1 MVEIS
6 TSVLT
11 VPKDKIIKTIY
22 DLEVAKTDY
31 FHIDV
36 MDGKFVESF
45 TNEIM
50 EEYCGYIKSI
60 SNIPLDVHLMVKDVK
75 KYIDMY
81 LNYEPNIITFHI
93 EAVKNKN
100 EALELIK
107 YIKSNNCK
115 VGIAIKP
122 STNIKEIYEILKHIH
137 MVTVM
142 TVEPGKG
149 GQKLIDKTI
158 EKIKKLK
165 DYINDN
171 NIDIDIEADGGIKIE
186 NIKTVKNAGANII
199 VSGSGI
205 VNSENYA
212 DVINKMKGTSTML

>member
-22 DLEVAKTDY
+22 NLEVAKTDY

-36 MDGKFVESF
+36 MDGKFVENF

-50 EEYCGYIKSI
+50 EEYCGYMKSI
-60 SNIPLDVHLMVKDVK
+60 SNIPLDVHLMVTDIK
-75 KYIDMY
+75 KYIDIY

-93 EAVKNKN
+93 EAVKNKD
-100 EALELIK
+100 EAIEFIK

-122 STNIKEIYEILKHIH
+122 NTNITKLYEILDYVH
-137 MVTVM
+137 MVTIM

-149 GQKLIDKTI
+149 GQTLISKTV
-158 EKIKKLK
+158 EKIKELK
-165 DYINDN
+165 KYIDDN

-186 NIKTVKNAGANII
+186 NVNMVKDAGANII

-205 VNSENYA
+205 VNSENYT
-212 DVINKMKGTSTML
+212 DVINKMKNE

>member
-22 DLEVAKTDY
+22 NLEVAKTDY

-36 MDGKFVESF
+36 MDGKFVENF

-50 EEYCGYIKSI
+50 EEYCGYMKSI
-60 SNIPLDVHLMVKDVK
+60 SNIPLDVHLMVTDIK
-75 KYIDMY
+75 KYIDIY

-93 EAVKNKN
+93 EAVKNKD
-100 EALELIK
+100 EAIELIK

-122 STNIKEIYEILKHIH
+122 NTNIKKLYDILDYVH
-137 MVTVM
+137 MVTIM

-149 GQKLIDKTI
+149 GQTLIGKTI
-158 EKIKKLK
+158 EKIKELK
-165 DYINDN
+165 KYIDDN
-171 NIDIDIEADGGIKIE
+171 NIEIDIEADGGIKTE
-186 NIKTVKNAGANII
+186 NVKIVKDAGANII

-205 VNSENYA
+205 VNSDNYT
-212 DVINKMKGTSTML
+212 DVINKMKNE

>member
-22 DLEVAKTDY
+22 NLEVAKTDY

-36 MDGKFVESF
+36 MDGKFVENF

-50 EEYCGYIKSI
+50 EEYCGYMKSI
-60 SNIPLDVHLMVKDVK
+60 SNIPLDVHLMVTDIK
-75 KYIDMY
+75 KYIDIY

-93 EAVKNKN
+93 EVVKNKD
-100 EALELIK
+100 EAIELIK

-122 STNIKEIYEILKHIH
+122 NTNITKLYEILDYVH
-137 MVTVM
+137 MVTIM
-142 TVEPGKG
+142 TVEPGRG
-149 GQKLIDKTI
+149 GQTLISKTV
-158 EKIKKLK
+158 EKIKELK
-165 DYINDN
+165 KYIDDN

-186 NIKTVKNAGANII
+186 NVNMVKDAGANII

-205 VNSENYA
+205 VNSENYT
-212 DVINKMKGTSTML
+212 DVINKMKNE

>member
-6 TSVLT
+6 TSILT
-11 VPKDKIIKTIY
+11 VPKDKVVKTIY
-22 DLEVAKTDY
+22 NLELGKTDY

-36 MDGKFVESF
+36 MDGKFVEGF

-50 EEYCGYIKSI
+50 EEYSGYIKSI

-75 KYIDMY
+75 KYVDKY

-93 EAVKNKN
+93 EAVKNEK
-100 EALELIK
+100 EALEIIN

-115 VGIAIKP
+115 VGIAISPKTEL
-122 STNIKEIYEILKHIH
+122 SKIKDLLKFVH
-137 MVTVM
+137 MALIM

-149 GQKLIDKTI
+149 GQDLIETTI
-158 EKIKKLK
+158 EKVKELK
-165 DYINDN
+165 DFIDSN
-171 NIDIDIEADGGIKIE
+171 NIDIDIEVDGGIKVE
-186 NIKTVKNAGANII
+186 NVNLVKSAGANII

-205 VNSENYA
+205 VNS
-212 DVINKMKGTSTML
+212 DDFGSVISKLKS

>member
-22 DLEVAKTDY
+22 NLEVAKTDY

-36 MDGKFVESF
+36 MDGKFVENF

-50 EEYCGYIKSI
+50 EEYCGYMKSI
-60 SNIPLDVHLMVKDVK
+60 SNIPLDVHLMVTDIK
-75 KYIDMY
+75 KYIDIY

-93 EAVKNKN
+93 EAVKNKD
-100 EALELIK
+100 EAIELIK

-122 STNIKEIYEILKHIH
+122 NTNITKLYEILDYVH
-137 MVTVM
+137 MVTIM

-149 GQKLIDKTI
+149 GQTLISKTV
-158 EKIKKLK
+158 EKIKELK
-165 DYINDN
+165 IN
-171 NIDIDIEADGGIKIE
+171 
-186 NIKTVKNAGANII
+186 
-199 VSGSGI
+199 S
-205 VNSENYA
+205 
-212 DVINKMKGTSTML
+212 

>member
-6 TSVLT
+6 TSILT
-11 VPKDKIIKTIY
+11 VSKDQIVKTIY
-22 DLEVAKTDY
+22 NLEVAKTNY

-36 MDGKFVESF
+36 MDGKFVENF
-45 TNEIM
+45 TNEVM

-60 SNIPLDVHLMVKDVK
+60 SNIPLDVHLMVKNIK
-75 KYIDMY
+75 KYIDIY

-93 EAVKNKN
+93 EAVKNKE

-115 VGIAIKP
+115 VGIAINPKTKI
-122 STNIKEIYEILKHIH
+122 SKLHDVLDYIH

-149 GQKLIDKTI
+149 GQNIIKEAIQ
-158 EKIKKLK
+158 KIKELK
-165 DYINDN
+165 DYIDAN
-171 NIDIDIEADGGIKIE
+171 NIDIDISADGGIKLE
-186 NIKTVKNAGANII
+186 NVEDVKSAGANII

-205 VNSENYA
+205 INSNKYE
-212 DVINKMKGTSTML
+212 DVISKMKI

>member
-22 DLEVAKTDY
+22 NLEVAKTDY

-36 MDGKFVESF
+36 MDGKFVENF

-50 EEYCGYIKSI
+50 QEYCGYMKSI
-60 SNIPLDVHLMVKDVK
+60 SNIPLDVHLMVTDIK
-75 KYIDMY
+75 KYIDIY

-93 EAVKNKN
+93 EAVKNKD
-100 EALELIK
+100 EAIELIK

-115 VGIAIKP
+115 VGIAVKHNTDISK
-122 STNIKEIYEILKHIH
+122 IFDLLKHIH
-137 MVTVM
+137 MVTIM

-149 GQKLIDKTI
+149 GQTLIEKTI
-158 EKIKKLK
+158 NKIKELK
-165 DYINDN
+165 KYIEDN

-186 NIKTVKNAGANII
+186 NVNMVKNAGANII

-205 VNSENYA
+205 VSSNNYKEA
-212 DVINKMKGTSTML
+212 IDKMKCE

>member
-22 DLEVAKTDY
+22 NLEVAKTDY

-36 MDGKFVESF
+36 MDGKFVENF

-50 EEYCGYIKSI
+50 EEYCGYMKSI
-60 SNIPLDVHLMVKDVK
+60 SNIPLDVHLMVTDIK
-75 KYIDMY
+75 KYIDIY

-93 EAVKNKN
+93 EAVKNKD
-100 EALELIK
+100 EAIELIK

-122 STNIKEIYEILKHIH
+122 NTNITKLYEILDYVH
-137 MVTVM
+137 MVTIM

-149 GQKLIDKTI
+149 GQTLISKTV

-165 DYINDN
+165 KYIDDN

-186 NIKTVKNAGANII
+186 NVNRVKDAGANII

-205 VNSENYA
+205 VNSENYT
-212 DVINKMKGTSTML
+212 DVINKMKNE